1 MQEVKEEKEKL
12 KAKMLTLISDFEEKT
27 GVCIN
32 EINLQKDLYQTML
45 NGNTKTEDIEIK
57 IEI

>member
-12 KAKMLTLISDFEEKT
+12 KAKMLMLINNFEEKT
-27 GVCIN
+27 GVCID

-45 NGNTKTEDIEIK
+45 NGNAKTEDIEIK